1 MIQTLVIIGIFAL
14 VGIIGI
20 IIVCCLISESRKLDS
35 DRQAMEDKA
44 QEEWCEKVNKGK

>member
-20 IIVCCLISESRKLDS
+20 IILCCLLSGSRKLDS

-44 QEEWCEKVNKGK
+44 QEEWCKKVNKSK

>member
-14 VGIIGI
+14 VGIIGVLI
-20 IIVCCLISESRKLDS
+20 ICCLSRVSKLDS